1 MTERVITLDGR
12 TCSACAT
19 FLSYSNFRKNKTK
32 TGGYET
38 QCNDCADKRIKGIR
52 RNIKKKLEGVTRIK
66 PINPET
72 GKPYVKGEMVGDKYV
87 WGISTSSQNAE
98 YNLALMTREAFIHRY
113 CGETVTRKKRFIK
126 HGKSDYDITITKEEL
141 LELIPKD
148 LKCPILGLDL
158 SFVPHKP
165 NSIQLDRIDNSKGY
179 VSGNVAWICAKAN
192 RSKSD
197 CNSEELQKIV
207 DWLKKQGL

>member
-12 TCSACAT
+12 TCSACGT
-19 FLSYSNFRKNKTK
+19 FLSYSSFRKNKTK
-32 TGGYET
+32 AGGYET
-38 QCNDCADKRIKGIR
+38 QCNDCADKRIKGVR
-52 RNIKKKLEGVTRIK
+52 RNIKKKLEGVPRNK
-66 PINPET
+66 PVNPET

-87 WGISTSSQNAE
+87 WGILSCSQNAE
-98 YNLALMTREAFIHRY
+98 YDLALMTREVFISRY
-113 CGETVTRKKRFIK
+113 CAETVTRKKRHK
-126 HGKSDYDITITKEEL
+126 KRGDHDYDISITKEEL
-141 LELIPKD
+141 IDLIPAD

-158 SFVPHKP
+158 TFVPHKP
-165 NSIQLDRIDNSKGY
+165 NSIQLDRVDNTKGY